1 MEIVV
6 VGLLIIGVVVFAG
19 RKKCSRQTASVTGA
33 AWARRFAVYYLAK
46 TASSPQS
53 TQEPLPPELSGLFD
67 REHDLDIE
75 QPFLASLDIY
85 LDRHEGRKRQPGD
98 YEQALSETRA
108 LLAFETLA
116 ADNENSLRRWVR
128 SEHLAET
135 GEALN
140 SEELEKLC
148 KTMREQVAADERA
161 KNYLFSQIF
170 RFNTQGLFQTT
181 YGKDIHSFMRQLYA

>member
-1 MEIVV
+1 MIGFVV
-6 VGLLIIGVVVFAG
+6 YAG
-19 RKKCSRQTASVTGA
+19 RKKRSHQLTGGD
-33 AWARRFAVYYLAK
+33 WARLFAIYYLAK
-46 TASSPQS
+46 SASGPQS

-67 REHDLDIE
+67 REHDLDVE

-85 LDRHEGRKRQPGD
+85 LDRYEGRNREPGE

-108 LLAFETLA
+108 LLASETLA
-116 ADNENSLRRWVR
+116 ADNDSSLRRWVR

-135 GEALN
+135 GEQIN
-140 SEELEKLC
+140 SEELDQLC
-148 KTMREQVAADERA
+148 QTVREQIANDEFA

-181 YGKDIHSFMRQLYA
+181 YGKDIHSFLRQLYT